1 MLNTAPILLDGMLV
15 VQSNK
20 AVLKETTSE
29 IKKETLIDSL

>member
-20 AVLKETTSE
+20 AVFKDTTS
-29 IKKETLIDSL
+29 DA